1 MTESRGASERGPLI
15 DSPRPKPGLRRITTT
30 GLIAGVVLVAIG
42 AWQLFGTGIVA
53 AHEQAKLRKTF
64 VNTRAKPRIGRPVGR
79 ILIPRIGLDLVVVEG
94 VGLRQ
99 LAEGPGHYPTTAQLG
114 TPGVSAI
121 AGHSS
126 GWGAPFMK
134 LDRLHAGD
142 LIIVKAH
149 GGVFRYRI
157 TGVYRMDAKDT
168 WVLKGDWETQAR
180 MKLVLTTCWPVM
192 TSLHRLVVWADID
205 SMA

>member
-1 MTESRGASERGPLI
+1 
-15 DSPRPKPGLRRITTT
+15 
-30 GLIAGVVLVAIG
+30 LIAGVVLVLIACY
-42 AWQLFGTGIVA
+42 QLFGTGIVA
-53 AHEQAKLRKTF
+53 AHTQANLRKSF
-64 VNTRAKPRIGRPVGR
+64 VNGRAKPRLGKPVGR
-79 ILIPRIGLDLVVVEG
+79 IIIPRLGMDLVVVEG
-94 VGLRQ
+94 VGLAQ
-99 LAEGPGHYPTTAQLG
+99 LAEGPGHYPSTAQLG
-114 TPGVSAI
+114 TAGVSAI

-134 LDRLHAGD
+134 IDRLHNGD
-142 LIIVKAH
+142 LIIVRAH
-149 GGVFRYRI
+149 GGVFRYRV
-157 TGVYRMDAKDT
+157 TGVYRIESKDT